1 VVLSHLFDVHAAVG
15 AVHDHRLAGSAVQEY
30 GHVELRCGGLTRV
43 VHVFSDEYLVN
54 FLAFGR
60 RLRRNQH
67 HTDDLLGALAH
78 LVQVL
83 GELYTSAFS
92 TATCVHLGL
101 HDMPTGT
108 GLLGQLLRGCYGLVG
123 SCCDDSA
130 LNAHP
135 VGSENFFALVFV
147 KVHSRKIS

>member
-1 VVLSHLFDVHAAVG
+1 M
-15 AVHDHRLAGSAVQEY
+15 
-30 GHVELRCGGLTRV
+30 
-43 VHVFSDEYLVN
+43 N

-67 HTDDLLGALAH
+67 HTDDLLGALAN

-83 GELYTSAFS
+83 GELYT
-92 TATCVHLGL
+92 TALTAATGVDLGL
-101 HDMPTGT
+101 HDVPTGT

-123 SCCDDSA
+123 SCRDDSA